1 MVKKSE
7 RERER
12 ERTDTDSLRP
22 PQKVEGNFFSRY
34 KHVDQ

>member
-1 MVKKSE
+1 MVKES
-7 RERER
+7 ER

-22 PQKVEGNFFSRY
+22 PQKVEGDFFSRY

>member
-1 MVKKSE
+1 MVKKS
-7 RERER
+7 ERER

-22 PQKVEGNFFSRY
+22 HQKVEGDFFFLVEH

>member
-1 MVKKSE
+1 MVKKS
-7 RERER
+7 

-22 PQKVEGNFFSRY
+22 SQKVEGDFFPRY